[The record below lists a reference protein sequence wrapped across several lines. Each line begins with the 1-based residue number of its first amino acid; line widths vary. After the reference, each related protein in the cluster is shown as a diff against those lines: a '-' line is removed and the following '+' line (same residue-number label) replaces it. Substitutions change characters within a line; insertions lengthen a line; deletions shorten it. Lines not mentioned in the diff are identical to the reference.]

1 MDFDELQRK
10 YHELQVENEQLK
22 ERIELLEAKTETD
35 FGKAYIEVNAADKKL
50 DAVDFSILATVEETT
65 KTIDKLSTPSDKI
78 NLFMSLF
85 KGRDDVFAKRWENS
99 KKGTS
104 GYSPAC
110 GNERVHGICEKPKVK
125 CSVCK
130 HKDYL
135 HLDQQVIEKHLRGEI
150 IVGIYALLSDETCWF
165 LSIDFDDEGWQ
176 ADISTLRTTCTE
188 FNIPVAVERSRSG
201 NGAHGWFFFEE
212 PVSAVIARKF
222 GSALLTSAMDRRHQ
236 ITFKS
241 YDRLFPNQDTMPKG
255 GFGNLIAL
263 PLQKT
268 AHKNCNSVFIDE
280 NFRMLEDQWDFLSS
294 VKKLSLGQV
303 ESLITE
309 LCRGTEL
316 GILKKD
322 EEEVNTKPWES
333 QKGVLI
339 KNDFPENIELV
350 RANMLFIPQAGFS
363 QKTLNRIKRL
373 AAFKNP
379 EFYKAQAMRLSTF
392 NKPRVISCS
401 DEIGDYLCLPRGCEA
416 ELRQL
421 FSELNVKINW
431 VDKRNHGRK
440 IDVKFS
446 GILRG
451 EQPVAVAEL
460 IKHDTGV
467 LCGTT
472 AFGKTVA
479 ALKLITERKVN
490 TLILVNKISL
500 VEQWKNK
507 IAEFLEINEKLP
519 AGDSDNKRGRRKSN
533 GIVGQMGG
541 GKHSL
546 KGIID
551 IAVMQSLTRL
561 GEVQDC
567 VKDYGMVIVDECH
580 HVPAFSFEMILKSV
594 NAKFVYGL
602 TATPARKDGHHP
614 IIFMYCGPIRFRDDA
629 KKQAEKRPFE
639 HYIVPRFTSFRIHKL
654 NELEE
659 KEWTIQELYKEIVTN
674 EIRNQQIV
682 DDVLACCQEGKNCI
696 VLSERIEHVK
706 ILTGMLSNKIPDI
719 ISVTGGMGAKST
731 RETMRKIAAAQTE
744 KPLAIV
750 ATGRFIGE
758 GFDEPRLDTLFLAM
772 PISWK
777 GTIQQYAGRLHRLSA
792 GKTEVLVYDYIDI
805 HVRMFERMYNRRL
818 SGYAAIGY
826 KVKGERFA
834 SKTPK
839 EENVDVIFDKNNFY
853 PVFSNDLLNASR
865 EIIIV
870 SPFVTKRRTMQMIQ
884 DLAPALSENV
894 KVIVVTR
901 TSADFKNKD
910 LGSWQ
915 EAINQM
921 KTANIHIVFKTNIHQ
936 KFSIIDQKIVWY
948 GSINL
953 LSYGSAEESMMGI
966 ESTKIAY
973 ELISSVEMYQ

>member
-10 YHELQVENEQLK
+10 YLKLQVENKHLK
-22 ERIELLEAKTETD
+22 ELIKLLEAKSETD
-35 FGKAYIEVNAADKKL
+35 FGKTYVQTNATDNKL
-50 DAVDFSILATVEETT
+50 DTTDFPIVATVEERT
-65 KTIDKLSTPSDKI
+65 KTIDKLSTPNDKI

-85 KGRDDVFAKRWENS
+85 KGRDDVFAKRWENP

-110 GNERVHGICEKPKVK
+110 GNEWVYGICEKPKIK

-150 IVGIYALLSDETCWF
+150 IAGIYAMLSDETCWF

-176 ADISTLRTTCTE
+176 ADISTLRTTCAG
-188 FNIPVAVERSRSG
+188 FKISVAVERSRSG
-201 NGAHGWFFFEE
+201 NGAHAWFFFEE
-212 PVSAVIARKF
+212 PVSAAIARKF
-222 GSALLTSAMDRRHQ
+222 GSAMLTSAMDRRHQ

-263 PLQKT
+263 PLQK
-268 AHKNCNSVFIDE
+268 AARKNSNSVFIDD
-280 NFRMLEDQWDFLSS
+280 NFQMIEDQWGFLSS
-294 VKKLSLGQV
+294 VKKLSLGKV

-309 LCRGTEL
+309 LCRGNEL

-322 EEEVNTKPWES
+322 DEEAYTKPWES
-333 QKGVLI
+333 QKVALI
-339 KNDFPENIELV
+339 ENDFPKNIELV
-350 RANMLFIPQAGFS
+350 KANMLFIPKAGFS
-363 QKTLNRIKRL
+363 QKALNRIKRL
-373 AAFKNP
+373 GAFKNP

-401 DEIGDYLCLPRGCEA
+401 DEVGDYLCLPRGCEV

-421 FSELNVKINW
+421 FSELNVITNW
-431 VDKRNHGRK
+431 VDKRNYGRK
-440 IDVKFS
+440 IDVKFT

-451 EQPVAVAEL
+451 EQPVAVDEL
-460 IKHDTGV
+460 MKHDTGV

-479 ALKLITERKVN
+479 ALKLIAERKVN

-507 IAEFLEINEKLP
+507 IAEFLEINENIS
-519 AGDSDNKRGRRKSN
+519 ADNTDNKRDAKKNKSF
-533 GIVGQMGG
+533 VGQMGG

-546 KGIID
+546 TGIID
-551 IAVMQSLTRL
+551 IAVMQSLNRL

-629 KKQAEKRPFE
+629 KKQAEIRPFE

-654 NELEE
+654 NEHDE

-674 EIRNQQIV
+674 EIRNQQIF
-682 DDVLACCQEGKNCI
+682 DDVVVCYQQGKNCI
-696 VLSERIEHVK
+696 VLTERVEHVK
-706 ILTGMLSNKIPDI
+706 IITGMLSNKIPDI
-719 ISVTGGMGAKST
+719 ISVTGGMGPKST
-731 RETMRKIAAAQTE
+731 RETMEKIATAQAE

-758 GFDEPRLDTLFLAM
+758 GFDEPRLDTLILAM

-826 KVKGERFA
+826 KVKGERFG

-853 PVFSNDLLNASR
+853 PVFSNDLINASR

-870 SPFVTKRRTMQMIQ
+870 SPFVTKRRTAQMIQ
-884 DLAPALSENV
+884 DLVPALTENI

-901 TSADFKNKD
+901 PSDGFKNKD
-910 LGSWQ
+910 LSSWQ
-915 EAINQM
+915 DAINQL
-921 KTANIHIVFKTNIHQ
+921 KSANIHIVFKAKIHQ
-936 KFSIIDQKIVWY
+936 KFSIVDQKIVWY

-953 LSYGSAEESMMGI
+953 LSYGSSEESMMRI

-973 ELISSVEMYQ
+973 ELIGSVEMYQ